1 MLRWLWRDVVEWV
14 LDRDPEL
21 LVCACF
27 LGIMCLVAALAVTL
41 SFLWDNSRNSQLSY
55 APDPPSL
62 SDDRGLGRQTTGPVP
77 PSLGDHGEIKAT
89 IDDNNHCVVTA
100 FASARA
106 GSGARITV
114 ILDSGLGGALW
125 LTRSDAQSIGVDVDS
140 LDFNER
146 YYSISGTGR
155 SARATISRFRIGGV
169 WLRNVPALVIS
180 EDGGMDVS
188 LVGAPIL
195 KLLNF
200 RIGGNACMLSW

>member
-1 MLRWLWRDVVEWV
+1 MSATIEDKIGLSILYGFVIPLVVFGSAWLNGYSGPGEQGQ
-14 LDRDPEL
+14 PEIQ
-21 LVCACF
+21 APP
-27 LGIMCLVAALAVTL
+27 GPGQVT
-41 SFLWDNSRNSQLSY
+41 
-55 APDPPSL
+55 A
-62 SDDRGLGRQTTGPVP
+62 
-77 PSLGDHGEIKAT
+77 E
-89 IDDNNHCVVTA
+89 IDDNNHCVVIA
-100 FASARA
+100 YASAHA
-106 GSGARITV
+106 GSGARIPV

-125 LTRSDAQSIGVDVDS
+125 LTRSDAQSIGVDVDA

-200 RIGGNACMLSW
+200 RIGGNACVLSW